1 MVGSSKVHLLVFLIG
16 LITLRSIPSTPT
28 RLSPEEIPK
37 APFVCPDLNGPPPP
51 EPDEAEPVS
60 PLRQIFH
67 FEPSEPAIG
76 TPSTLEPA
84 SSSQSPI
91 INGHLSTGSLSSGRG
106 ETDQFIEQR
115 VPSITESQ
123 HRRPLPIQ
131 SERITRREPPVI
143 PNGVAQDVQEP
154 IPKPSM
160 ISPNLS
166 PAVDEPIAEPPF
178 AERQAK
184 HTELSGLPVE
194 PRVKMLS
201 HKESFVEELPARAPK
216 RKGDDLVSTNNKVRS
231 IPKQKGNLTGKIQKS
246 LPSLQPKKKIAMR
259 VNVAGSSTKDLQSAG
274 KAIDRGQ
281 SSSKLNRKG
290 KAKKGESS
298 TPQEPPIHY
307 RPEWLFRQLNSC
319 NAKLGTRSGDGGFWI
334 PREDSEEILETYR
347 KRRLIF
353 PVDFDDDVRR
363 EALAR
368 VIVNVAYQR
377 LDLSGNL
384 IMKNEILKPMN
395 AKIIS
400 VSYPELSRR
409 RMKRIDKI
417 IRYVESVST
426 LTTFLIITYLT
437 LFREHQSVIL
447 TSKTVDDILIFIA
460 EFWRKIRTND
470 TKFLDKYPW
479 AKGNI
484 NIINLSP
491 RKKGVTEYSS
501 WVYQKRCQLALA
513 WHILDYWIEKT
524 ILDKKPALCWKNSNS
539 ISQLMNIMQYSK

>member
-216 RKGDDLVSTNNKVRS
+216 RKGDDLVSTNNKSPAQKENRDARQRRRELDERS
-231 IPKQKGNLTGKIQKS
+231 TNWDYVKEIQE
-246 LPSLQPKKKIAMR
+246 
-259 VNVAGSSTKDLQSAG
+259 
-274 KAIDRGQ
+274 
-281 SSSKLNRKG
+281 
-290 KAKKGESS
+290 GESS

-319 NAKLGTRSGDGGFWI
+319 NAKLGTRSGDGGVWI

-539 ISQLMNIMQYSK
+539 ISQVISLIFLSQNYRRVFDMIPSKLKLKPQSNK